1 MHTLKDILGDGEYA
15 SLLVCLEYGGG
26 LLSLDAR
33 LRAIAGFLEIKG
45 ASPQLLLAN
54 ELISGRLL
62 RAEYSRAIVQLVMA
76 RRSFVSIQAADLI
89 SMMDQGEAFAN
100 IGINRLRS
108 YLAEPNLT
116 LDSAVPV
123 ITDFVCLMFLQV
135 RCNLGVMLQLIEYCF
150 EPMFRHPSCPDDFH
164 RLAYTQILLT
174 LAGVEI
180 NSVARRAI
188 GHRLHVAMQRAER
201 PSKPVTLEAK
211 VSFAYAVPFW
221 AVVAPSPLASIRL
234 EAQNPAPASA
244 ESGHTEESRNV
255 D

>member
-1 MHTLKDILGDGEYA
+1 M
-15 SLLVCLEYGGG
+15 
-26 LLSLDAR
+26 
-33 LRAIAGFLEIKG
+33 
-45 ASPQLLLAN
+45 
-54 ELISGRLL
+54 
-62 RAEYSRAIVQLVMA
+62 VMT

-89 SMMDQGEAFAN
+89 AMMDQGETFAN

-116 LDSAVPV
+116 FDTAVPV
-123 ITDFVCLMFLQV
+123 IADFVCLMFLRV

-164 RLAYTQILLT
+164 RLAYTRLLLT

-180 NSVARRAI
+180 NSVARKAI
-188 GHRLHVAMQRAER
+188 RQRLHVVMQRAER

-221 AVVAPSPLASIRL
+221 AVAVPSPLASIRL
-234 EAQNPAPASA
+234 EAQNPAPASV
-244 ESGHTEESRNV
+244 ESGHTEESRKV